1 MWSPEATIKIIMD
14 RLNDESSK
22 QKRSGTHSG
31 AGFLFAVLFLGP
43 ILLGSD
49 DCMHSEMGWM
59 EPRISIQ
66 LSTIPRTSNWGCRTQ
81 CCPVG
86 RLGFAIG
93 RCTPTPRPFCVTLSR
108 REYRSGI
115 TQHQLDT
122 RPHSTNY
129 YQAMRWMVFP
139 YITSFLPGAS
149 FPALGSPAWSEFPA
163 LVSFHSCPK
172 WQFHGEFLW
181 F

>member
-1 MWSPEATIKIIMD
+1 
-14 RLNDESSK
+14 
-22 QKRSGTHSG
+22 
-31 AGFLFAVLFLGP
+31 
-43 ILLGSD
+43 
-49 DCMHSEMGWM
+49 M

-139 YITSFLPGAS
+139 YITRFLPGAS

-163 LVSFHSCPK
+163 LVSFHSSPNGNFMGNVRGFNPLELYGTRGISFTLNVLFQEMVVPLECRCRLLA
-172 WQFHGEFLW
+172 QLCQ
-181 F
+181 

>member
-1 MWSPEATIKIIMD
+1 MNAFWG
-14 RLNDESSK
+14 RLYFCGPLFGPHPTW
-22 QKRSGTHSG
+22 KRWLH
-31 AGFLFAVLFLGP
+31 ALGD
-43 ILLGSD
+43 GV
-49 DCMHSEMGWM
+49 

-139 YITSFLPGAS
+139 YITRFLPGAS

-163 LVSFHSCPK
+163 LVSFHSSPK
-172 WQFHGEFLW
+172 WQFHGEFPW